1 MGKSMIRVAVLAL
14 ALIWIPVQGS
24 AAGLNDFLKNIQK
37 ATGGGE
43 SAGLS
48 NSTIVDGLK
57 QALEVS
63 TGTAVSTV
71 SKVNGYYKNPDIKI
85 LLPQNVRKVESVLRD
100 VGYGDTIDAFEESMN
115 RAAEKAAPQ
124 AKKYFVGAIKEM
136 TFDDARKILNGG
148 DNAATLYFEEKTRS
162 KLFTAFE
169 PIVHEKMSEVGVTRY
184 YQDLNSSVQK
194 IPFAGDLNLD
204 LDKYVTNKSLD
215 GLFKMVA
222 EEEAR
227 IRKDPAARVTDL
239 LKKVF
244 GQ

>member
-1 MGKSMIRVAVLAL
+1 MKKVVVLAL
-14 ALIWIPVQGS
+14 ALIWIPVQES
-24 AAGLNDFLKNIQK
+24 AAGLNDYLQSIQK
-37 ATGGGE
+37 ATGGE
-43 SAGLS
+43 SSGLS

-57 QALEVS
+57 QALQVG
-63 TGTAVSTV
+63 TGDAVSTV

-85 LLPQNVRKVESVLRD
+85 LLPQNVRKVESLLRG

-124 AKKYFVGAIKEM
+124 AKEYFVDAIKEM

-148 DNAATLYFEEKTRS
+148 DNAATLYFEEKTRG

-169 PIVHEKMSEVGVTRY
+169 PIVHDKMAEVGVTRY
-184 YQDLNSSVQK
+184 YQDLNSRVK
-194 IPFAGDLNLD
+194 NIPFAGDLNFD

-215 GLFKMVA
+215 GLFTMVA
-222 EEEAR
+222 QEEAK

>member
-1 MGKSMIRVAVLAL
+1 MIRVVVLAL
-14 ALIWIPVQGS
+14 ALIWIPVQVS
-24 AAGLNDFLKNIQK
+24 VAGLSDYLKSIQK
-37 ATGGGE
+37 ATGGE

-57 QALEVS
+57 QALDVS
-63 TGTAVSTV
+63 TGNAVSTV

-85 LLPQNVRKVESVLRD
+85 LLPENVRKVESLLRG

-124 AKKYFVGAIKEM
+124 AKEYFVDAIKEM

-148 DNAATLYFEEKTRS
+148 DNSATLYFEEKTRS

-184 YQDLNSSVQK
+184 YQDLNSSVK
-194 IPFAGDLNLD
+194 NIPFAGDLNLD

-215 GLFKMVA
+215 GLFTMVA
-222 EEEAR
+222 EEEAK
-227 IRKDPAARVTDL
+227 IRKDPTARVTDL